1 MVVMKVDIAFYIAL
15 REVARANNL
24 RNREWARAS
33 GVPEPR
39 ISELNRIAKGG
50 MYGRRCTLDKV
61 LTLHR
66 GLVKLL
72 GEGQVRK
79 DLEKLLAQETDATRR
94 LIIMC
99 LILGDAGEE
108 YRNQA
113 EMFLQTLLRSI
124 NNKS

>member
-1 MVVMKVDIAFYIAL
+1 MKVDISMYEAL
-15 REVARANNL
+15 RDVARSNKIK
-24 RNREWARAS
+24 NRAWALAS

-61 LTLHR
+61 LVLYR

-79 DLEKLLAQETDATRR
+79 DLERLLAKETDATKR

-99 LILGDAGEE
+99 LIVGDAGEQ
-108 YRNQA
+108 YRSQA
-113 EMFLQTLLRSI
+113 EMYLQTLLRSI
-124 NNKS
+124 KNE